1 MNPHLFLIP
10 TIAMTIVTY
19 VSATEGGKLTC
30 DNYILNSYLYTITYL
45 FFMMYFVMAVI
56 KYAPNIIKHINLG
69 YIIMFILLHMGTL
82 LGVLYL
88 PKEYAMLKHIVGL
101 LYIATASV
109 LLSVIFFFFDSKA
122 IISAVIMSIVLFVI
136 LSILAFNF
144 KELISSKI
152 SIAFFIIFVIMVIAE
167 IIIGYFYPS
176 SLLEKAIILVVLML
190 ICYLVLVK
198 TKKMIENEA
207 ECEIQKGPDYVKESI
222 GFIVSFQNIL
232 IRILQLRSGRR
243 RR

>member
-10 TIAMTIVTY
+10 TIAMTIATY

-30 DNYILNSYLYTITYL
+30 DHYILNTYLYTITYL
-45 FFMMYFVMAVI
+45 FFMMYFVMALM
-56 KYAPNIIKHINLG
+56 KYAPKMIANLNLIHLVIFFVLNFG
-69 YIIMFILLHMGTL
+69 SL

-88 PKEYAMLKHIVGL
+88 PKEYAILKHIVGL

-109 LLSVIFFFFDSKA
+109 ILSMLFVFFDSKA
-122 IISAVIMSIVLFVI
+122 IVSAVIMSIVLFVI

-144 KELISSKI
+144 KELISSKL
-152 SIAFFIIFVIMVIAE
+152 SIAFFIVFVILVIAE
-167 IIIGYFYPS
+167 LIIGYFYPS
-176 SLLEKAIILVVLML
+176 SLLEKAVILVVLMM

-198 TKKMIENEA
+198 TKRMIENEA
-207 ECEIQKGPDYVKESI
+207 DCEKQKGPDYVKESI

-232 IRILQLRSGRR
+232 LRILQLRGRR

>member
-45 FFMMYFVMAVI
+45 FFMMYFVMALMKHAPKMLANLNLFNVI
-56 KYAPNIIKHINLG
+56 LFIVLNLG
-69 YIIMFILLHMGTL
+69 SL
-82 LGVLYL
+82 LGVMFL
-88 PKEYAMLKHIVGL
+88 PKEFALIKHIVGL
-101 LYIATASV
+101 VYVGTASV
-109 LLSVIFFFFDSKA
+109 LLSMIFLFFDSKA
-122 IISAVIMSIVLFVI
+122 IVSAVIMSIVLFVI

-152 SIAFFIIFVIMVIAE
+152 SIAFFIVFVIMVIAE

-232 IRILQLRSGRR
+232 IRILQLRGRR

>member
-10 TIAMTIVTY
+10 TITMTIITY

-30 DNYILNSYLYTITYL
+30 DNYILNTYLYSITFL
-45 FFMMYFVMAVI
+45 FFMMYVVMAAM
-56 KYAPNIIKHINLG
+56 KYAPQLLFNLSLMHIILFIVLYLG
-69 YIIMFILLHMGTL
+69 TF
-82 LGVLYL
+82 LGVLFI
-88 PKEYAMLKHIVGL
+88 PKEFAVLKHIVGL
-101 LYIATASV
+101 LFIASAS
-109 LLSVIFFFFDSKA
+109 LILSALFTFFDSKS
-122 IISAVIMSIVLFVI
+122 IVTAVIMSIVLFVI

-144 KELISSKI
+144 KDLISSKV
-152 SIAFFIIFVIMVIAE
+152 SVAFFVVFVIMVIAE
-167 IIIGYFYPS
+167 MIVGYFYPS

-207 ECEIQKGPDYVKESI
+207 DCEKQKGPDYVKESV
-222 GFIVSFQNIL
+222 GLIVSFQNIL
-232 IRILQLRSGRR
+232 IRIIELRGRR